1 MDVRLTGCGRD
12 VDMTIQQA
20 IKKNRLQKVR
30 PPTLSSSSRSSSPA
44 SGGQTPTKE
53 KKKYPYPKLWIHQ
66 IIIIIRLLDDKISYF
81 FISLD
86 LWICRCRATRLVT
99 RAVSGMILGYNT
111 KPKIWN
117 VMKIHFTNFFVKSN
131 LDIIHFSR
139 IFWSNNIP

>member
-1 MDVRLTGCGRD
+1 MNLSSRIMKMDVRLTGCGRD

-66 IIIIIRLLDDKISYF
+66 IRLLLDSWITIFPTFSYLLTSEF
-81 FISLD
+81 VVAERPD
-86 LWICRCRATRLVT
+86 L
-99 RAVSGMILGYNT
+99 
-111 KPKIWN
+111 
-117 VMKIHFTNFFVKSN
+117 
-131 LDIIHFSR
+131 
-139 IFWSNNIP
+139 